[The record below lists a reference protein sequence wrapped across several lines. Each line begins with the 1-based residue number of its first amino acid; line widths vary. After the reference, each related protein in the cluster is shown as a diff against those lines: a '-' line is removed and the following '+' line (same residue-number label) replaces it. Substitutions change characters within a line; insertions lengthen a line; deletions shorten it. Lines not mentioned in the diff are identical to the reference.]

1 MSLTRR
7 LFAASAV
14 AVTALTVAS
23 GAYAQE
29 DKSLQNILDKK
40 SIALGI
46 PTDYPPYGYMG
57 PDFKPTGMDVAVAQL
72 IADKLGVKAELVPVS
87 TPNRIP
93 YLQSKKIDLIVS
105 SLGKNEERAKVIDFT
120 VAYAP
125 FFQAVFGPKD
135 IAIKSFD
142 DLSGK
147 TLAVTRGTIQDDALQ
162 ELAPKTLKI
171 QRFEDDNS
179 TMAAFMS
186 QQTQFVAVGAA
197 VAAAALQKNP
207 KVQAEYKLL
216 IKDSPNYIG
225 VRKGETALLNKVNDI
240 LRTAKTD
247 GTIEAYSQKWL
258 GRGAGNLPD

>member
-72 IADKLGVKAELVPVS
+72 IADKLGVKAEFVPVS

-93 YLQSKKIDLIVS
+93 YLQANKIDLIVS
-105 SLGKNEERAKVIDFT
+105 ALGKNEERAKVIDFT
-120 VAYAP
+120 TSYAP
-125 FFQAVFGPKD
+125 FFQAVFGPKS

-142 DLSGK
+142 DLADK
-147 TLAVTRGTIQDDALQ
+147 TLAVTRGTIQDDALVQ
-162 ELAPKTLKI
+162 LAPKTLKI
-171 QRFEDDNS
+171 QRFEDDNA
-179 TMAAFMS
+179 TMAAFMT

-197 VAAAALQKNP
+197 VAAAALAKNP

-225 VRKGETALLNKVNDI
+225 VRKGETALLEKVNEI
-240 LRTAKTD
+240 LRTAKQD
-247 GTIEAYSQKWL
+247 GTLNGFSQKWL
-258 GRGAGNLPD
+258 GRDMGNLPD